1 MNRTF
6 ANKIYN
12 IGIVG
17 ENDDLKSYAVTIPIV
32 NINGVEYIVFE
43 IRSKNLSQ
51 AGEISLPGG
60 KIEKDEEK
68 IEAAIRETCE
78 ELLLDKED
86 VEIVGQNDILVTQYG
101 KVIYTYVIKIKDFD
115 KINFSKDEVEKLIYV
130 PLNYFI
136 NTEPKA
142 MKIKVTSCPLE
153 EFPYDIGVKA
163 KEYKWESGV
172 LNVYF
177 YKYNDY
183 VIWGITAKIIRSF
196 IEKLNK

>member
-1 MNRTF
+1 
-6 ANKIYN
+6 
-12 IGIVG
+12 
-17 ENDDLKSYAVTIPIV
+17 
-32 NINGVEYIVFE
+32 
-43 IRSKNLSQ
+43 
-51 AGEISLPGG
+51 
-60 KIEKDEEK
+60 
-68 IEAAIRETCE
+68 
-78 ELLLDKED
+78 
-86 VEIVGQNDILVTQYG
+86 
-101 KVIYTYVIKIKDFD
+101 
-115 KINFSKDEVEKLIYV
+115 
-130 PLNYFI
+130 
-136 NTEPKA
+136 